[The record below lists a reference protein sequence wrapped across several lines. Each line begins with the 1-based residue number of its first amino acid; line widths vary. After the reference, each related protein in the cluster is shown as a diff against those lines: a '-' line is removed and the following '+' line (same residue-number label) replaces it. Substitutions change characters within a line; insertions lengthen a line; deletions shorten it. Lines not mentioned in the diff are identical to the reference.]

1 MVSFDLKLSSLI
13 RPNLCIF
20 VFIYFLYFRAS
31 LMTQMVKNLS
41 TVCRRPGFNP
51 WVRKNPR
58 SIKWLP
64 TPVLWPG
71 EFHELRSLADYSQQ

>member
-1 MVSFDLKLSSLI
+1 MVSFAVKLLALI
-13 RPNLCIF
+13 RPNLFIF
-20 VFIYFLYFRAS
+20 ALIYFLYFRAS
-31 LMTQMVKNLS
+31 LSTQMVKNLS

-51 WVRKNPR
+51 WVRKISW

-71 EFHELRSLADYSQQ
+71 EFHELKSLEDYSQK